1 MNIVIFEAEDW
12 ERAACEQLAFTHAV
26 TFVGEP
32 ASVDARFAEA
42 EVISTFIDSRLDAA
56 TLAGFP
62 KLRLIATRS
71 TGYDH
76 VDLAYCRAHGI
87 SVCNVPDYGDPTVAE
102 HAFALLL
109 ALARKI
115 PDAVEHT
122 RRGDFSQVGLR
133 GFDLGGKTLGVVGT
147 GQIGRR
153 VIQIGKGFGM
163 GVLAFDT
170 RPDPVAAAEMGFRYV
185 DFDTLIAE
193 CDVLTLHIPGGAAT
207 ANLIGGEQ
215 FSRMKPTAVLV
226 NTARGGV
233 VDAEALIQAL
243 LTGQI
248 AGAALDVLSQ
258 EPWLRDEA
266 QIFRSA
272 TPPAPEG
279 LRALVA
285 SHALL
290 KLPNVMVTPHVAYDT
305 REAVMR
311 IMDVTLANIE
321 AFAAG
326 APRNVVGA

>member
-12 ERAACEQLAFTHAV
+12 ERTACEPLALGHEV
-26 TFVGEP
+26 TFVGE
-32 ASVDARFAEA
+32 AATVDARFAGA

-76 VDLAYCRAHGI
+76 VDLAYCRARGV

-163 GVLAFDT
+163 DVLAFDT
-170 RPDPVAAAEMGFRYV
+170 RADPEVAAAMGFLYV
-185 DFDTLIAE
+185 DFDTLIGA

-207 ANLIGGEQ
+207 TNLIGAEQ
-215 FSRMKPTAVLV
+215 FARMKPTAVLI

-290 KLPNVMVTPHVAYDT
+290 KMPNVIVTPHVAYDT
-305 REAVMR
+305 QEAVGR
-311 IMDVTLANIE
+311 IMTVTLGNIE

-326 APRNVVGA
+326 TPRHVVTA

>member
-1 MNIVIFEAEDW
+1 VNIVIFEAEDW
-12 ERAACEQLAFTHAV
+12 ERATCEQLALDHAV

-76 VDLAYCRAHGI
+76 VDLEYCRAQGV

-102 HAFALLL
+102 HAYALLL

-170 RPDPVAAAEMGFRYV
+170 SPDPVAAAEMGFRYV

-207 ANLIGGEQ
+207 ANLIGAEQ

-266 QIFRSA
+266 QVFRSA

-290 KLPNVMVTPHVAYDT
+290 KLPNVIVTPHVAYDT

-321 AFAAG
+321 GFAAG
-326 APRNVVGA
+326 APRNLV

>member
-1 MNIVIFEAEDW
+1 
-12 ERAACEQLAFTHAV
+12 
-26 TFVGEP
+26 
-32 ASVDARFAEA
+32 
-42 EVISTFIDSRLDAA
+42 
-56 TLAGFP
+56 
-62 KLRLIATRS
+62 
-71 TGYDH
+71 
-76 VDLAYCRAHGI
+76 
-87 SVCNVPDYGDPTVAE
+87 
-102 HAFALLL
+102 
-109 ALARKI
+109 
-115 PDAVEHT
+115 
-122 RRGDFSQVGLR
+122 
-133 GFDLGGKTLGVVGT
+133 
-147 GQIGRR
+147 
-153 VIQIGKGFGM
+153 
-163 GVLAFDT
+163 
-170 RPDPVAAAEMGFRYV
+170 
-185 DFDTLIAE
+185 
-193 CDVLTLHIPGGAAT
+193 VLTLHIPGGAAT
-207 ANLIGGEQ
+207 ANLIGAEQ

-290 KLPNVMVTPHVAYDT
+290 KLPNVIVTPHVAYDT

-326 APRNVVGA
+326 APRNVV

>member
-12 ERAACEQLAFTHAV
+12 ERAAVKELARGHEV
-26 TFVGEP
+26 TCVTEP
-32 ASVDARFAEA
+32 ATADARFAEA
-42 EVISTFIDSRLDAA
+42 EVISTFIDSRLDAT

-62 KLRLIATRS
+62 RLRLIATRS

-76 VDLAYCRAHGI
+76 VDLDYCRAHGI

-115 PDAVEHT
+115 PEAVDRT
-122 RRGDFSQVGLR
+122 RRGDFSQDGLR

-153 VIQIGKGFGM
+153 VIQIAKGFGM
-163 GVLAFDT
+163 AVLAFDV
-170 RPDPVAAAEMGFRYV
+170 RPDPAAAAALGFRYV
-185 DFDTLIAE
+185 DLDALISD

-207 ANLIGGEQ
+207 THLIGAAQ
-215 FSRMKPTAVLV
+215 FARMKPTAVLV

-290 KLPNVMVTPHVAYDT
+290 KLPNVVVTPHVAYDT
-305 REAVMR
+305 HEAVGR

-321 AFAAG
+321 AFVAG
-326 APRNVVGA
+326 APRNVVGT

>member
-12 ERAACEQLAFTHAV
+12 ERAAVQSLSHDHKLTCVSQCAAAD
-26 TFVGEP
+26 
-32 ASVDARFAEA
+32 ASFADA

-56 TLAGFP
+56 TLAAFP

-76 VDLAYCRAHGI
+76 IDLDYCREHGVT
-87 SVCNVPDYGDPTVAE
+87 VCNVPDYGDPTVAE

-122 RRGDFSQVGLR
+122 RRGDFTQTGLR
-133 GFDLGGKTLGVVGT
+133 GFDLGGKTLGVIGT

-153 VIQIGKGFGM
+153 VIQIAKGFGM
-163 GVLAFDT
+163 SVLAFDT
-170 RPDPVAAAEMGFRYV
+170 RPDRALAASLGFRYA
-185 DFDTLIAE
+185 DFDALIAA

-207 ANLIGGEQ
+207 NGLIGAKQ
-215 FSRMKPTAVLV
+215 LAAMKPTAVLI

-233 VDAEALIQAL
+233 VDTEALLHAL
-243 LTGQI
+243 LSGQI

-272 TPPAPEG
+272 APPAPEG
-279 LRALVA
+279 LRSLVA

-290 KLPNVMVTPHVAYDT
+290 KLPNVIVTPHVAYDT
-305 REAVMR
+305 REAVAR
-311 IMDVTLANIE
+311 ILDISLANIE
-321 AFAAG
+321 AFAKG
-326 APRNVVGA
+326 APQHVVGA

>member
-12 ERAACEQLAFTHAV
+12 ERAAVEGLGRDHTV
-26 TFVGEP
+26 TCVTGVAGPGFP
-32 ASVDARFAEA
+32 EA
-42 EVISTFIDSRLDAA
+42 EGISTFIDSRLDAA
-56 TLAGFP
+56 TLAHFP
-62 KLRLIATRS
+62 RLRLIATRS

-76 VDLAYCRAHGI
+76 IDLGYCQAHGVT
-87 SVCNVPDYGDPTVAE
+87 VCNVPDYGDPTVGE

-115 PDAVEHT
+115 PETVDRT
-122 RRGDFSQVGLR
+122 RRGDFSQDGLR

-153 VIQIGKGFGM
+153 VIKIARGFDM
-163 GVLAFDT
+163 DVIAFDKK
-170 RPDPVAAAEMGFRYV
+170 PDADAAQALGFRYV
-185 DFDTLIAE
+185 PLETLIAT
-193 CDVLTLHIPGGAAT
+193 CDVLTLHIPGGPAT
-207 ANLIGGEQ
+207 EGLIGAAQ
-215 FSRMKPTAVLV
+215 FAAMKPSAVIV

-233 VDAEALIQAL
+233 VDAEALLHAL

-248 AGAALDVLSQ
+248 AGAALDVLNQ

-290 KLPNVMVTPHVAYDT
+290 KLPNVIVTPHVAYDT
-305 REAVMR
+305 REAVAR
-311 IMDVTLANIE
+311 IMSVTLGNIE

-326 APRNVVGA
+326 TPRHVVTG

>member
-12 ERAACEQLAFTHAV
+12 ERAACRQLALDHAV
-26 TFVGEP
+26 TFVDSP
-32 ASVDARFAEA
+32 AAADAGFAQAEA
-42 EVISTFIDSRLDAA
+42 VSTFIDSRLDAA

-62 KLRLIATRS
+62 NLRLIATRS

-76 VDLAYCRAHGI
+76 VDLDYCRAQGI
-87 SVCNVPDYGDPTVAE
+87 TVCNVPDYGDPTVGE

-109 ALARKI
+109 ALARKL
-115 PDAVEHT
+115 PQAVERT
-122 RRGDFSQVGLR
+122 RRGDFSQGALR

-153 VIQIGKGFGM
+153 VIRIARGFDM
-163 GVLAFDT
+163 DVIAFDM
-170 RPDPVAAAEMGFRYV
+170 RPDPAAAEALGFTYV
-185 DFDTLIAE
+185 PLETLIAA
-193 CDVLTLHIPGGAAT
+193 CDVLTLHIPGGPAT
-207 ANLIGGEQ
+207 EGLIGAAQ
-215 FSRMKPTAVLV
+215 FAAMKPSAVLV

-233 VDAEALIQAL
+233 VDAEALLHAL
-243 LTGQI
+243 QTGQI

-266 QIFRSA
+266 QIFRSS
-272 TPPAPEG
+272 TPPAVEG

-290 KLPNVMVTPHVAYDT
+290 KLPNVIVTPHVAYDT
-305 REAVMR
+305 QEAVER
-311 IMDVTLANIE
+311 IMAVTLGNIE

-326 APRNVVGA
+326 TPRHVVGD

>member
-12 ERAACEQLAFTHAV
+12 ERDAVQGLGHDHKVACV
-26 TFVGEP
+26 TECATGDTQFPG
-32 ASVDARFAEA
+32 A

-56 TLAGFP
+56 VLAAFP

-76 VDLAYCRAHGI
+76 VDLDYCRAHGI
-87 SVCNVPDYGDPTVAE
+87 TVCNVPDYGDPTVAE

-115 PDAVEHT
+115 PQAVERT
-122 RRGDFSQVGLR
+122 RRGDFSQDGLR

-153 VIQIGKGFGM
+153 MIRIARGFAMDVI
-163 GVLAFDT
+163 AFDMK
-170 RPDPVAAAEMGFRYV
+170 PDAEAADALGFRYV
-185 DFDTLIAE
+185 PLETLIAT
-193 CDVLTLHIPGGAAT
+193 CDVLTLHIPGGPAT
-207 ANLIGGEQ
+207 EGLIGAAQ
-215 FSRMKPTAVLV
+215 LAAMKPSAVII

-233 VDAEALIQAL
+233 IDAEALLNAL
-243 LTGQI
+243 LTSQI
-248 AGAALDVLSQ
+248 AGAALDVLNQ

-290 KLPNVMVTPHVAYDT
+290 KLPNVIVTPHVAYDT
-305 REAVMR
+305 QEAVAR
-311 IMDVTLANIE
+311 IMTVTLGNIE

-326 APRNVVGA
+326 TPRNMVGA

>member
-12 ERAACEQLAFTHAV
+12 ERDAV
-26 TFVGEP
+26 AGLGRDHTVTCVTEVAGAGLP
-32 ASVDARFAEA
+32 DA

-56 TLAGFP
+56 TLAAFP

-76 VDLAYCRAHGI
+76 VDLDYCRAHGI
-87 SVCNVPDYGDPTVAE
+87 TVCNVPDYGDPTVAE

-115 PDAVEHT
+115 AQAVERT
-122 RRGDFSQVGLR
+122 RRGDFSQDGLR

-153 VIQIGKGFGM
+153 MIRIARGFDMDVI
-163 GVLAFDT
+163 AFDIK
-170 RPDPVAAAEMGFRYV
+170 PDAEAARALGFRYV
-185 DFDTLIAE
+185 PLDTLIAS
-193 CDVLTLHIPGGAAT
+193 CDVLTLHIPGGPAT
-207 ANLIGGEQ
+207 EGLIGGAQ
-215 FSRMKPTAVLV
+215 FAAMKPSAVIV

-233 VDAEALIQAL
+233 VDAEALLNAL

-248 AGAALDVLSQ
+248 AGAALDVLNQ

-290 KLPNVMVTPHVAYDT
+290 KLPNVIVTPHVAYDT
-305 REAVMR
+305 REAVAR
-311 IMDVTLANIE
+311 IMSVTLSNIE

-326 APRNVVGA
+326 APRNVVTG